1 MGGSVR
7 GVKFTGCCCSVY
19 SLSQR
24 LSPETRGQGRD
35 RKGTGEDVKLHL
47 TSGGKAARTEL
58 TLVAPATELVFRTGR
73 VAPATAAAARN
84 DSPCFSPDS
93 DAAAEEAGD

>member
-1 MGGSVR
+1 MLEVLNSL
-7 GVKFTGCCCSVY
+7 GVVAVFTHSHKDFH
-19 SLSQR
+19 LRQR
-24 LSPETRGQGRD
+24 TGEGQGRD
-35 RKGTGEDVKLHL
+35 REGTGKDVKLHL

-73 VAPATAAAARN
+73 VAPATAAAARS